1 MQPTST
7 NEGSTA
13 EQIACLARAH
23 YAAALAN
30 ARRAISSALPR
41 ALPRAISRATPHGIA
56 RTNSQRTRKTSVGT
70 FAAAI
75 ALVALAG
82 CANVAGNS
90 PTPTAETRVPAAAA
104 TPVIKPSRSPVVAAN
119 PTAGPTASGSKPM
132 TDLISPP
139 PKTVALVLP
148 LTGRVGAAGTAL
160 RDGFMT
166 AWYRADAATRPEI
179 RVYDAGTDAVEA
191 YRRAVAEGAG
201 FIVGPL
207 AKDDVQAVARIADGT
222 IPTLALNALP
232 EGEPTPPRFYQFAL
246 APEDEA
252 RQVAARLVAEGRR
265 IGVALV
271 PQDDWGTRVAGAFQA
286 ELEAGGGAVVGRQAY
301 PAQTMDYSTMITALL
316 GFGESRQRYQRL
328 AATLGTTFEFA
339 PRRRDDVQF
348 VFVAGQPTQ
357 GRLIRPQLKFHF
369 AGDLPVYST
378 SDVFDPNPSAN
389 EDLEGVAFPDAPWM
403 VSQDPA
409 IAGIRDEA
417 GTTFG
422 LQNVRR
428 RGRLYAMGY
437 DASTLVAALRDPLAL
452 SSNGVAGMS
461 GRLTLDP
468 YGRIRRELE
477 WTAIGSDGQ
486 PHPLPPPSAAAP
498 ALAPA
503 AAATSGTAA
512 PAGNAAP

>member
-1 MQPTST
+1 VQPTSMKS
-7 NEGSTA
+7 GA
-13 EQIACLARAH
+13 EMIIDRAGHGLAASRARE
-23 YAAALAN
+23 APCVPN
-30 ARRAISSALPR
+30 ARG
-41 ALPRAISRATPHGIA
+41 SRRSD
-56 RTNSQRTRKTSVGT
+56 RTSLL
-70 FAAAI
+70 FAAA
-75 ALVALAG
+75 VAIVGLTG
-82 CANVAGNS
+82 CAQMPS
-90 PTPTAETRVPAAAA
+90 EPAAPASGARTSAVTTPSA
-104 TPVIKPSRSPVVAAN
+104 TKPARTPVVAAKTT
-119 PTAGPTASGSKPM
+119 PAPAAPGSRPM
-132 TDLISPP
+132 TDLITPL

-166 AWYRADAATRPEI
+166 AWYRTDAATRPEI
-179 RVYDAGTDAVEA
+179 RVYDAGTDAIEA

-222 IPTLALNALP
+222 VPTLALNALP
-232 EGEPTPPRFYQFAL
+232 DGEPTPPRFYQFAL

-252 RQVAARLVAEGRR
+252 RQVADRLVAEGRR

-271 PQDDWGTRVAGAFQA
+271 PQDDWGARVVGAFQA
-286 ELEAGGGAVVGRQAY
+286 ELEAGGGAVVSRQTY
-301 PAQTMDYSTMITALL
+301 PAQTMDYSEMITALL

-403 VSQDPA
+403 VSQDPS
-409 IAGIRDEA
+409 IAGIREEA

-422 LQNVRR
+422 VQNVRR

-437 DASTLVAALRDPLAL
+437 DASTLVGALRDPLAL
-452 SSNGVAGMS
+452 STNGLAGMS

-468 YGRIRRELE
+468 YGRVRRTLE
-477 WTAIGSDGQ
+477 WATIGSDGQ
-486 PHPLPPPSAAAP
+486 PRPLPPPAAAAP
-498 ALAPA
+498 VAVPA
-503 AAATSGTAA
+503 GGSTGAA
-512 PAGNAAP
+512 PSVTQ